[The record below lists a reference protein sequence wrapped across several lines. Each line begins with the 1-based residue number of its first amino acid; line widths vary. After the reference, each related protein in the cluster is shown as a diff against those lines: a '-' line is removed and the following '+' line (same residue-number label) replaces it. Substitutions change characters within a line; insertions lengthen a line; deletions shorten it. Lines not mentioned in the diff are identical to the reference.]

1 MDVLKPLVH
10 LLMYRVC
17 VQLNLQEPNV
27 ANEVESGGC
36 SRFEAFSRLGP
47 IVRTRRN
54 VRTHRYALGYTRS
67 LWRSTMAGGAV
78 STQATSGA
86 GTIFEYRV
94 AAIVLGRLLR
104 GAHLPVGTAQPLAQV
119 GLQRRNA
126 GYPLDDIVAHTLPRE
141 ASLAAPV
148 LQIQVKVRL
157 PTAAKDE
164 DAAFVKVMAAALE
177 TCRMRRPE
185 VRAGAMLLGLAVG
198 EDTAAVL
205 PDLAYLADKARAHVT
220 PESFEEQ
227 IRPGAVSSKRRA
239 LYATVC
245 AGVATAAATDDPVL
259 VLGLV
264 HEVLGALH
272 VWHATAG
279 HDGAEWRAELDALVD
294 MATEAGLTAS
304 DLLLQLCQLAA
315 AFAEHGGLVDAAH
328 VRRELRSRFDIQLPL
343 PGESRKARSRG
354 LTVKIGKVNGSVY
367 NGEVMNFYGH
377 RPDH

>member
-1 MDVLKPLVH
+1 
-10 LLMYRVC
+10 
-17 VQLNLQEPNV
+17 
-27 ANEVESGGC
+27 
-36 SRFEAFSRLGP
+36 
-47 IVRTRRN
+47 
-54 VRTHRYALGYTRS
+54 
-67 LWRSTMAGGAV
+67 
-78 STQATSGA
+78 
-86 GTIFEYRV
+86 
-94 AAIVLGRLLR
+94 
-104 GAHLPVGTAQPLAQV
+104 
-119 GLQRRNA
+119 
-126 GYPLDDIVAHTLPRE
+126 
-141 ASLAAPV
+141 
-148 LQIQVKVRL
+148 
-157 PTAAKDE
+157 
-164 DAAFVKVMAAALE
+164 
-177 TCRMRRPE
+177 
-185 VRAGAMLLGLAVG
+185 MLLGLAVG

-245 AGVATAAATDDPVL
+245 AGIVATAAATDDPFL
-259 VLGLV
+259 VSGLV

-304 DLLLQLCQLAA
+304 DLLLQLCQHAA

-328 VRRELRSRFDIQLPL
+328 VRRELRSRFDIGLPL

-367 NGEVMNFYGH
+367 NGEVMNFDGH

>member
-1 MDVLKPLVH
+1 
-10 LLMYRVC
+10 
-17 VQLNLQEPNV
+17 
-27 ANEVESGGC
+27 
-36 SRFEAFSRLGP
+36 
-47 IVRTRRN
+47 
-54 VRTHRYALGYTRS
+54 
-67 LWRSTMAGGAV
+67 MAGGAV

-185 VRAGAMLLGLAVG
+185 VQAGAMLLGLAVG

-245 AGVATAAATDDPVL
+245 AGVATAAATDDP
-259 VLGLV
+259 
-264 HEVLGALH
+264 
-272 VWHATAG
+272 
-279 HDGAEWRAELDALVD
+279 WR
-294 MATEAGLTAS
+294 S
-304 DLLLQLCQLAA
+304 
-315 AFAEHGGLVDAAH
+315 
-328 VRRELRSRFDIQLPL
+328 
-343 PGESRKARSRG
+343 
-354 LTVKIGKVNGSVY
+354 
-367 NGEVMNFYGH
+367 
-377 RPDH
+377 

>member
-1 MDVLKPLVH
+1 MLWDIRVH
-10 LLMYRVC
+10 
-17 VQLNLQEPNV
+17 
-27 ANEVESGGC
+27 SG
-36 SRFEAFSRLGP
+36 
-47 IVRTRRN
+47 
-54 VRTHRYALGYTRS
+54 RS
-67 LWRSTMAGGAV
+67 IMAGGAV